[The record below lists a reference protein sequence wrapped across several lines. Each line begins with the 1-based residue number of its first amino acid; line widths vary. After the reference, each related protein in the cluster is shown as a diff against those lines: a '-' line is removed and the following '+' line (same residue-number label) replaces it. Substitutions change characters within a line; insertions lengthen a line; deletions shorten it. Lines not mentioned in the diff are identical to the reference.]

1 LTLYILINLNHILI
15 KILKHDIYLF
25 WINIIS
31 KINYELLVKLINTII
46 VQTFKKIMLLIFVNN
61 VESYGIITNNID
73 ENNGI
78 ILLSLIKYD
87 IYVLQEF
94 DEEM

>member
-1 LTLYILINLNHILI
+1 
-15 KILKHDIYLF
+15 
-25 WINIIS
+25 
-31 KINYELLVKLINTII
+31 
-46 VQTFKKIMLLIFVNN
+46 MLLIFVNN